1 MKGSGKGI
9 GGKSNPNNKSVF
21 NYTPTSLG
29 KSSGHVN
36 TPLKATKVSA
46 GKSSGGVNKPL
57 AMPKRAGATQ
67 MRRGC

>member
-1 MKGSGKGI
+1 MKASGKGI

-36 TPLKATKVSA
+36 TPLKATKISA
-46 GKSSGGVNKPL
+46 GKSSGGVNKPVTV
-57 AMPKRAGATQ
+57 AKRQGATQ
-67 MRRGC
+67 MRRGL

>member
-1 MKGSGKGI
+1 MKASGKGV

-36 TPLKATKVSA
+36 PNPKYTKVSSGTSA
-46 GKSSGGVNKPL
+46 GGVNKPL
-57 AMPKRAGATQ
+57 TVAKRKIGGS
-67 MRRGC
+67 MKRGC

>member
-1 MKGSGKGI
+1 MKASGKGI

-21 NYTPTSLG
+21 NYTPVSLG

-46 GKSSGGVNKPL
+46 GKSSGGVNKPVPT
-57 AMPKRAGATQ
+57 PKRQGASQ
-67 MRRGC
+67 MRRGY

>member
-1 MKGSGKGI
+1 MKASGKGI

-21 NYTPTSLG
+21 NYTPVSLG

-46 GKSSGGVNKPL
+46 GKSSGGVNKPVTV
-57 AMPKRAGATQ
+57 AKRQGATQ
-67 MRRGC
+67 MRRGL

>member
-1 MKGSGKGI
+1 MKASGKGI

-36 TPLKATKVSA
+36 PNPAYTKVSS
-46 GKSSGGVNKPL
+46 GKSAGGVNKPV
-57 AMPKRAGATQ
+57 AMPKRKIGGS
-67 MRRGC
+67 MKRGC

>member
-1 MKGSGKGI
+1 MKASGKGI

-36 TPLKATKVSA
+36 TPFKATKVSS
-46 GKSSGGVNKPL
+46 GKSSGHVNKPVP
-57 AMPKRAGATQ
+57 APKKKHTV
-67 MRRGC
+67 MKRGF